1 MNKISLYTIAGLS
14 LLLSVAVIV
23 SASAIGI
30 SKQRKRDLEAAK
42 LQLEQERVNLSRV
55 EAESI
60 LLSDMLAEYQEKTAK
75 NHSEFIAMQE
85 RLRIYEESNTDV
97 GNWLNSPIPSG
108 LEWVLQGTCNT
119 KTDSQTD
126 SSDIIGYIT
135 GALRSVAHYSP
146 AKN

>member
-75 NHSEFIAMQE
+75 NHNEFIAMQE
-85 RLRIYEESNTDV
+85 RLRIYEESSTDV

-108 LEWVLQGTCNT
+108 LEWVLQGTCSAQ
-119 KTDSQTD
+119 TDSQTD
-126 SSDIIGYIT
+126 STDIIGNIT
-135 GALRSVAHYSP
+135 RALRSAAYF
-146 AKN
+146 